1 MELLATSLVELSKDE
16 YTLII
21 SMQQGHFWQL
31 DKKSHVW
38 GLPFGEQMDLF
49 EQIFDALIKRDL

>member
-1 MELLATSLVELSKDE
+1 MELSKDE

-21 SMQQGHFWQL
+21 SMPTRTFWQL

-38 GLPFGEQMDLF
+38 GLPFSEQTSLF
-49 EQIFDALIKRDL
+49 GQIFDALG